1 MKLLLI
7 CLVFVL
13 PLIEKSIC
21 LDKEADVV
29 TQVKLIV
36 KDITDVTKALDAKDW
51 SKLVKVSQGVSLFAG
66 VAGPAFVILSILL
79 DKGDQKHQQIME
91 QFKQVHSGIESLQAR
106 FDELKKFIELESIIK
121 SNSDDYKI
129 VKNIVGNFAHQD
141 IRKLKNNYKDDDF
154 DHFLNILDNVNSESH
169 LGKSSKNVVLHY
181 IAPPL
186 KLKESV
192 NSLDKLQSHQLTYL
206 NFSCDSQHSYFL
218 APTGAQ
224 EMQMICFLK
233 SNSFN
238 FGTFS

>member
-154 DHFLNILDNVNSESH
+154 DHFLNILDNVE
-169 LGKSSKNVVLHY
+169 LNV
-181 IAPPL
+181 
-186 KLKESV
+186 
-192 NSLDKLQSHQLTYL
+192 
-206 NFSCDSQHSYFL
+206 
-218 APTGAQ
+218 
-224 EMQMICFLK
+224 
-233 SNSFN
+233 
-238 FGTFS
+238 